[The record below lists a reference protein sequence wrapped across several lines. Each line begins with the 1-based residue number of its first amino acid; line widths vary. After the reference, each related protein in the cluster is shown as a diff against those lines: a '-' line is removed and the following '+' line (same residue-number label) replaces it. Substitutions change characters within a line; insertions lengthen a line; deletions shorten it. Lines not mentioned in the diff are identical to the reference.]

1 MNIAIVDYRSGNLHS
16 ALKSFQAAASNF
28 KNVNVKITSC
38 YKDVRVADKVVLP
51 GVGSFSFCKSKLHEN
66 IDVYKS
72 LIDIVIEKK
81 KPFLGICVGMQLLA
95 TTGHEGQSNNPG
107 LNWIRGEVKKI
118 DVEQNLKIPHMGWNN
133 LSFKN
138 YHPIFN
144 GINTNDHFYFV
155 HSYEFIACSEKD
167 IVATTNHGKNIVA
180 AIAKENIICLL
191 YTSPSPRD
199 PGLKIIS
206 NFIEWDPLR

>member
-38 YKDVRVADKVVLP
+38 YKDVQAADKVVLP
-51 GVGSFSFCKSKLHEN
+51 GVGSFSFCKSKLLEN
-66 IDVYKS
+66 TDVYKS

-95 TTGHEGQSNNPG
+95 TIGHEGQSNNQG
-107 LNWIRGEVKKI
+107 LDWICGEVKKI
-118 DVEQNLKIPHMGWNN
+118 VVEQNLKIPHMGWNN

-138 YHPIFN
+138 SHPLFN
-144 GINTNDHFYFV
+144 DINPNDHFYFV
-155 HSYEFIACSEKD
+155 HSYEFIACSENN

-180 AIAKENIICLL
+180 AIAEENMIGVQFHPEKSQI
-191 YTSPSPRD
+191 

>member
-16 ALKSFQAAASNF
+16 AIKSFQAAASNF

-38 YKDVRVADKVVLP
+38 YKDVREADKVVLP

-66 IDVYKS
+66 TDVYKS
-72 LIDIVIEKK
+72 LLDIVIEKK

-107 LNWIRGEVKKI
+107 LNWISGEVKKI
-118 DVEQNLKIPHMGWNN
+118 DIEQNLKIPHMGWNN
-133 LSFKN
+133 LFLKN
-138 YHPIFN
+138 HHPIFN

-155 HSYEFIACSEKD
+155 HSYEFIAYTED
-167 IVATTNHGKNIVA
+167 DVVATTSHGKNIVA
-180 AIAKENIICLL
+180 AIAKDNIIGLQFHPEK
-191 YTSPSPRD
+191 SQN
-199 PGLKIIS
+199 PGLKIIR
-206 NFIEWDPLR
+206 NFLKWDPLQ

>member
-66 IDVYKS
+66 TDVYNS
-72 LIDIVIEKK
+72 LIDMVIEKK

-95 TTGHEGQSNNPG
+95 TTGHEGQRNNPG
-107 LNWIRGEVKKI
+107 LNWICGEVKKI
-118 DVEQNLKIPHMGWNN
+118 AVEQNLKIPHMGWNN
-133 LSFKN
+133 LFFKKST
-138 YHPIFN
+138 
-144 GINTNDHFYFV
+144 INLLHDITDEDQFYFV
-155 HSYEFIACSEKD
+155 HSYFFD
-167 IVATTNHGKNIVA
+167 INH
-180 AIAKENIICLL
+180 KENIICNTK
-191 YTSPSPRD
+191 YGINIPAIVNEDNIFGFQFHPEKSGRS
-199 PGLKIIS
+199 GLKILYNWLKLS
-206 NFIEWDPLR
+206 

>member
-1 MNIAIVDYRSGNLHS
+1 MNIAIIDYRSGNLHS

-66 IDVYKS
+66 TDVYNS
-72 LIDIVIEKK
+72 LIDMVIEKK

-107 LNWIRGEVKKI
+107 FNWIRGEVKKI
-118 DVEQNLKIPHMGWNN
+118 DVEQNLKIPHMGWND

-155 HSYEFIACSEKD
+155 HSYEFIACTENEV
-167 IVATTNHGKNIVA
+167 VATTNHGKDIVA
-180 AIAKENIICLL
+180 AIARENIIGLQFHPEK
-191 YTSPSPRD
+191 SQN
-199 PGLKIIS
+199 PGLKIIK
-206 NFIEWDPLR
+206 NFIEWDPLH